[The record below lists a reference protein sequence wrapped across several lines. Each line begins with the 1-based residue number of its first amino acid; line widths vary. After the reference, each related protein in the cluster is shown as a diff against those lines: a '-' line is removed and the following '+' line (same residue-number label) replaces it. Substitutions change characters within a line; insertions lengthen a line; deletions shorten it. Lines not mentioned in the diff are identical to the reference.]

1 MLHSLKNFLH
11 PKNLTLTFSKSQR
24 EVLELLM
31 VNKGDFEKWIEQQS
45 GRKIRLHFF
54 YPTAIDFY
62 FDAFKLFT
70 AYYKKNRKGEIE
82 LQEMKMSEVN
92 YDSIRCTSWAPF
104 EEVVIDFLTTM
115 EETKKIDLFEKRK
128 TLFEYQ
134 SLCSKTGAKVGAEN
148 EYAKAV
154 SASPLQLLKPTQ

>member
-1 MLHSLKNFLH
+1 MLRSLKNLFNSKVLA
-11 PKNLTLTFSKSQR
+11 LAVSKSQK
-24 EVLELLM
+24 EMLELLM
-31 VNKGDFEKWIEQQS
+31 MNKGDFEKWAEQQS
-45 GRKIRLHFF
+45 GSKIRLHFF

-115 EETKKIDLFEKRK
+115 EESKKIDLFEKRK

-134 SLCSKTGAKVGAEN
+134 SLCTKTSGRAGAEH
-148 EYAKAV
+148 EYAKAI